1 MAAFVKTQMLHSLQS
16 PCTAPRI
23 ANNAFC
29 RGSPVLKPKSTSYY
43 STPSVHQP
51 HRQHRNTLKI
61 SAVASAQPSTV
72 KIITQ
77 GRHVEVTPALK
88 KYVED
93 KLSKVVVKYEA
104 AIKEVD
110 VRLSASGG
118 DASKGPKKQKTEIT
132 IYTLRNGIV
141 RAEDVEES
149 MYASIDLVSD
159 KVARKL
165 RKMKEKAIS
174 RGRWAGPGGPR
185 GGETIGQSLPSEAE
199 DLVDKLPTDQ
209 EAAAFPEVVRTK
221 TFVLEPMSLEDALE
235 QVEQVGHPFFV
246 FRDKSSKQ
254 VRVLYKRKTR
264 GYGVIVPQLDD

>member
-1 MAAFVKTQMLHSLQS
+1 MPGAQ
-16 PCTAPRI
+16 P
-23 ANNAFC
+23 FC
-29 RGSPVLKPKSTSYY
+29 AQCRTV
-43 STPSVHQP
+43 
-51 HRQHRNTLKI
+51 RQ
-61 SAVASAQPSTV
+61 VASAAPSTV

-88 KYVED
+88 SYVEE
-93 KLSKVVVKYEA
+93 KLGKVVVKYEA

-110 VRLSASGG
+110 VRLSATGG
-118 DASKGPKKQKTEIT
+118 DASKGAKKQKTEIT

-149 MYASIDLVSD
+149 MYAAIDLVSD

-165 RKMKEKAIS
+165 RKMKEKAIA
-174 RGRWAGPGGPR
+174 RGKWAGPGGPR

-264 GYGVIVPQLDD
+264 GYGVIVPQED